1 MERKYLYLIIGLVIV
16 SSIPS
21 VLTYY
26 MFPRTDSF
34 YVNST
39 VLHGKYYFDVL
50 HSKYFNESVGFND
63 SVVYVLD
70 INTNSSL
77 MLSISFISET
87 WNGSVV
93 NGKIYEE
100 YTYYKEYKV
109 WHIEIE
115 IKSFTEI
122 YIFNLHKDVFS
133 FNYAIYYMR

>member
-26 MFPRTDSF
+26 MFPRTDNF

-39 VLHGKYYFDVL
+39 VLHGKYYFDML

-70 INTNSSL
+70 VNTNSSL

-93 NGKIYEE
+93 NGEVCEE
-100 YTYYKEYKV
+100 YTYYNEYKV

-122 YIFNLHKDVFS
+122 YIFNLHEDVFS